1 MLHKPWETLKTDSE
15 MAAAKGALAAIG
27 QVHWDRGALAA
38 PQFGGGDR
46 QVYASQA
53 SFEKRRPR
61 FRFSGTK
68 GMAGSRH

>member
-1 MLHKPWETLKTDSE
+1 MV
-15 MAAAKGALAAIG
+15 AAKGALAAIG

-68 GMAGSRH
+68 GMVGVAIEAANVESLCSRH